1 MTYID
6 SVLATADELED
17 LIILDEKE
25 ISEEEQDIYLWHKG
39 FKTGARTDY
48 KEIGRQYRISPE
60 DVERIIWG
68 VESLCT
74 D

>member
-6 SVLATADELED
+6 SVLATTDELEG

-25 ISEEEQDIYLWHKG
+25 ISEEEQDICLWHKG

-48 KEIGRQYRISPE
+48 KEIGRQYGIPPE
-60 DVERIIWG
+60 AVERIISR